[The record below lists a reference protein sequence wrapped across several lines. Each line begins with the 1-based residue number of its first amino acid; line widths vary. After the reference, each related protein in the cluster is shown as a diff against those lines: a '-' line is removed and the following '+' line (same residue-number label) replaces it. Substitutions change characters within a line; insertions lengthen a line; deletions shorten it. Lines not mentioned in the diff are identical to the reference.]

1 MKKQLLSL
9 LNCTSALR
17 IGLIVA
23 FSAFAV
29 SCNKSDEV
37 SPGNLADASQKN
49 IVEVLETYDQ
59 AAKGGQDQSGL
70 KSGKAAQAKKPTFST
85 LSVALARTGLA
96 GTVASNRLTVFA
108 PTDEAFAALGLYPNN
123 IASLPG
129 LKEILLYHV
138 VAGTVYSFQ
147 LSGGFVPTLNGAAV
161 EIKLNPVMVN
171 DATVESADIKARNGV
186 IHAIDKVLM
195 PPTKNL
201 VELALS
207 FNPEFSILVAAVGIA
222 ELGETL
228 ATGGPFTVFAPTN
241 DAFLAFF
248 EANGIDPANL
258 TKADVTPILLH
269 HVVPGRVYSSDLVN
283 GLVATLNGNVTV
295 NVNNSNVNNSTI
307 TDGQGIA
314 AGFIEG
320 LLNVQ
325 ATNGVVHVINKVL
338 LP

>member
-147 LSGGFVPTLNGAAV
+147 LSSGFVPTLNGAAV
-161 EIKLNPVMVN
+161 DIKVNGGVMVN

-186 IHAIDKVLM
+186 IHAIDKVLL

-201 VELALS
+201 VELAVS
-207 FNPEFSILVAAVGIA
+207 FNPGQFNKLVAAVIKA
-222 ELGETL
+222 ELVETL
-228 ATGGPFTVFAPTN
+228 ASGGPFTVFAPT
-241 DAFLAFF
+241 DAAF
-248 EANGIDPANL
+248 EAAGIDPAAL
-258 TKADVTPILLH
+258 TKEQLIPVLFH

-283 GLVATLNGNVTV
+283 GPVATLNGNVTV
-295 NVNNSNVNNSTI
+295 NVNNLTI
-307 TDGQGIA
+307 TDGQGNAAGLIA
-314 AGFIEG
+314 A

-325 ATNGVVHVINKVL
+325 ATNGVVHVIDKVL